1 MSSAAP
7 IRNRGGGTFVRVPA
21 IPKWLLPWLFPIIV
35 IVGLVAVSISV
46 LLGVLVLV
54 ALFWGLAYVRA
65 QYLKEHP
72 PNPELRRRNFWDFR

>member
-1 MSSAAP
+1 MRCVISASSA
-7 IRNRGGGTFVRVPA
+7 GTFLCVPA

-46 LLGVLVLV
+46 LLGMLVLF
-54 ALFWGLAYVRA
+54 ALFWGLVLYVRA
-65 QYLKEHP
+65 QNLKEHP